1 MRNCT
6 RRLAHWQRTPEAFSE
21 HTRAALA
28 STGAEFVST
37 VDAQTGRL
45 AEVTGQFGSAAQELV
60 ALGEALGSAVAQ
72 FDSVAQRLADTLQH
86 TAQGMEEAAG
96 RSDEQLAYYVAQ
108 AREVID
114 HSALA
119 QQKLLDQLREISRS
133 V

>member
-1 MRNCT
+1 MG
-6 RRLAHWQRTPEAFSE
+6 QEA
-21 HTRAALA
+21 
-28 STGAEFVST
+28 
-37 VDAQTGRL
+37 DRL
-45 AEVTGQFGSAAQELV
+45 AEVGGQFAAGAQGLT
-60 ALGEALGSAVAQ
+60 ALGDALGSAVAQ
-72 FDSVAQRLADTLQH
+72 FDAVAQGLSATLQQL
-86 TAQGMEEAAG
+86 AQGMEEAAG

>member
-1 MRNCT
+1 
-6 RRLAHWQRTPEAFSE
+6 
-21 HTRAALA
+21 
-28 STGAEFVST
+28 
-37 VDAQTGRL
+37 
-45 AEVTGQFGSAAQELV
+45 
-60 ALGEALGSAVAQ
+60 VAQ